1 MIVHTPHIC
10 EASPQNELFKER
22 YDSNFNNTENR
33 SLFEE
38 GNNIPIVYN
47 KTINNPGDRLAGQ
60 GS

>member
-22 YDSNFNNTENR
+22 NDSNFNNTENR

-38 GNNIPIVYN
+38 GNNTPIVN
-47 KTINNPGDRLAGQ
+47 KKTFNTPGDRLAGR